1 MTAGFR
7 GNDLSDDILAVFQ
20 RACRQGR
27 LDVAEHLLR
36 ALEVLCET
44 DEGKRREDGHSAVD
58 DAYRAVA
65 GLRRPS

>member
-1 MTAGFR
+1 MTGGFR
-7 GNDLSDDILAVFQ
+7 GNDLGDDILPVFE
-20 RACRQGR
+20 RACRLGR

-65 GLRRPS
+65 GLRRRT